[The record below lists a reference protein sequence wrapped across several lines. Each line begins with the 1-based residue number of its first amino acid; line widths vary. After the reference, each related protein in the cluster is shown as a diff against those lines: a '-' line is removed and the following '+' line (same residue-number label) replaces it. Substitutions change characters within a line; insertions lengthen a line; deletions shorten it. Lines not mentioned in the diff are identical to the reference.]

1 MMKLSRFESILG
13 MATFLGLGYM
23 VYDYAGL
30 AGEAVQGLSGTI
42 RFEGKPLA
50 RGTVRFI
57 SLDAENPKAF
67 GGYVNDGRYE
77 VPAEFGLVPARYTVE
92 FSSIHSDDMERML
105 KARQRGE
112 DLVLKEELPDR
123 YSRQSEV
130 QVDLSSGGVLEVDFD
145 LD

>member
-1 MMKLSRFESILG
+1 MKFSRFETVLG
-13 MATFLGLGYM
+13 LATLLGLGYM
-23 VYDYAGL
+23 VYDYSGFG
-30 AGEAVQGLSGTI
+30 GESVQGLSGSI

-50 RGTVRFI
+50 KGTVRFL
-57 SLDAENPKAF
+57 SVDAENPKCF
-67 GGYVNDGRYE
+67 GGYVNNGRYE
-77 VPAEFGLVPARYTVE
+77 VPAEFGLVPARYVVE

-112 DLVLKEELPDR
+112 DLELKEEIPAR
-123 YSRQSEV
+123 YSRNSEV

>member
-1 MMKLSRFESILG
+1 MKISRFETVLG
-13 MATFLGLGYM
+13 LATFLGLGYM

-30 AGEAVQGLSGTI
+30 SGEPVQGLSGSV

-50 RGTVRFI
+50 RGTVRFL

-67 GGYVNDGRYE
+67 GGYVNNGRYE
-77 VPAEFGLVPARYTVE
+77 VPAEFGLVPARDTVE

-112 DLVLKEELPDR
+112 ELEIKEALPAR
-123 YSRQSEV
+123 YTRQSEV